1 MLPDSLIEHARRFY
15 AAGAAPVEPRRAAT
29 VVLVRDT
36 AAGPEAYLLRRAATM
51 AFASG
56 MYAFPGG
63 SVDPCDGTADD
74 SGEVPGPVLR
84 AAIRETEEETGV
96 RLAADLLRPWARW
109 ITPEFEPRRYDT
121 YFFVAALPAG
131 REPQDISGEA
141 DRTCWAR
148 PADAL
153 SGGLPMLPPT
163 ATVLRDLSGYG
174 SVAEILA
181 VPRRPLSPV
190 VPRLVF
196 TDTGAS
202 LVLPDSPE
210 PGAPN
215 SPQS

>member
-1 MLPDSLIEHARRFY
+1 MLPDSLIEHAREFY
-15 AAGAAPVEPRRAAT
+15 ASGAAPVVPRRAAT
-29 VVLVRDT
+29 VVLLRDT
-36 AAGPEAYLLRRAATM
+36 ATGPEAYLLRRAATM

-63 SVDPCDGTADD
+63 SVDPRDGTGGNSD
-74 SGEVPGPVLR
+74 VPGPVLR

-131 REPQDISGEA
+131 PEPQDISGEA
-141 DRTCWAR
+141 DRTCWLR

-181 VPRRPLSPV
+181 VPRSPLSPV

-210 PGAPN
+210 PGALD